1 MSQNNNRIAY
11 NYGLVYGLIAVAM
24 AVVQYSLGDF
34 KTSMGN
40 NSFTIWTGLG
50 IAMMVGFP
58 LAAMLKRR
66 KEQGEQLTY
75 GQGFKTG
82 FTVAVIGSLFTAAWM
97 LLYTLALEPGYQEE
111 VINNS
116 YQQLQQQNIGK
127 EQMEASIEVTK
138 QFTAPHFMAL
148 FTILS
153 AAFMGA
159 IISLI
164 LAAFT
169 RKQPPVA

>member
-1 MSQNNNRIAY
+1 MNQSNNRIAY
-11 NYGLVYGLIAVAM
+11 NYGLYYALTAIAL
-24 AVVQYSLGDF
+24 VVIQYSLGDF
-34 KTSMGN
+34 KESMGN
-40 NSFTIWTGLG
+40 RSFTLWTALGLV
-50 IAMMVGFP
+50 MMVGFP

-66 KEQGEQLTY
+66 QEQGQQLSF

-82 FTVAVIGSLFTAAWM
+82 FVVVVIGSLATALWM
-97 LLYTLALEPGYQEE
+97 LLYTLVLEPGYQEA
-111 VINNS
+111 IIDNT
-116 YQQLQQQNIGK
+116 YQQMQKQGLGE
-127 EQMEASIEVTK
+127 EQIEASIQMTK
-138 QFTAPHFMAL
+138 RFTSPVFMAV